1 MATKCYKLT
10 TQNNFTMKKTLW
22 GENVSHSVS
31 GKGELCSAAGWLHA
45 YSHPL
50 LAVLLNPIHANIKN
64 PKLWEAYGS
73 GLKKSDHGLKLGF
86 TKLTTKKE
94 IALPVITDTQKI
106 AFAILCALEVCK
118 EPRFVTWAN
127 NWLSGK
133 DRTADAAAYAAY
145 DAAYAAYAAY
155 AAKNAAKA
163 AENARYAAKDY
174 YNVYIATAA
183 NNVNNDI
190 DLIKLAKKAM
200 KY

>member
-1 MATKCYKLT
+1 
-10 TQNNFTMKKTLW
+10 MKKTLW
-22 GENVSHSVS
+22 GEGISHTAS
-31 GKGELCSAAGWLHA
+31 GEGELCSAAGWLHA

-133 DRTADAAAYAAY
+133 DRTADAAAYAVAN
-145 DAAYAAYAAY
+145 AAANATYAAINAAYAAY

>member
-1 MATKCYKLT
+1 
-10 TQNNFTMKKTLW
+10 MKKTLW
-22 GENVSHSVS
+22 GEGISHTAS
-31 GKGELCSAAGWLHA
+31 GEGELCSAAGWLHA

-133 DRTADAAAYAAY
+133 DRTADAAAYAVANAAANATYAAINAARAAY
-145 DAAYAAYAAY
+145 YAAYYVVDAAYYAAD
-155 AAKNAAKA
+155 A
-163 AENARYAAKDY
+163 ARYAAKDY